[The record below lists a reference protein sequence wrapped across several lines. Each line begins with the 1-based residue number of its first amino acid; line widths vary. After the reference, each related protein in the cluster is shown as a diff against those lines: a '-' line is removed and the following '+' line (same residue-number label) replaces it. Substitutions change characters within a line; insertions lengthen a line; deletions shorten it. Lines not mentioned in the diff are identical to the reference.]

1 MPQDDRLI
9 YLITRAQHSLMAHLK
24 KELNARGNSIT
35 PVQAGILFLL
45 RKNAHTMTKL
55 SRSLSIDNSAI
66 TGLVDR
72 LEKSGL
78 AQRTADP
85 ADRRTYLIRIT
96 EKGKAE
102 IDRAYVTIKRVNEEI
117 KSGFSA
123 DEIETFKRVLNSLHD
138 RFAKDASGN
147 NRNLRKA

>member
-1 MPQDDRLI
+1 MQPDDRLI
-9 YLITRAQHSLMAHLK
+9 YLISRAQHSLMTYLK
-24 KELNARGNSIT
+24 KELNAGGTSIT

-55 SRSLSIDNSAI
+55 SQILSIDNSAI

-78 AQRTADP
+78 AQRTNNP
-85 ADRRTYLIRIT
+85 KDRRTYLIRIS

-117 KSGFSA
+117 KSGFST
-123 DEIETFKRVLNSLHD
+123 DEIETFKRVLNGLLD
-138 RFAKDASGN
+138 RFAKDVSGN
-147 NRNLRKA
+147 PAKR

>member
-1 MPQDDRLI
+1 MQPDDRLI
-9 YLITRAQHSLMAHLK
+9 YLISRAQHSLMTHLK
-24 KELNARGNSIT
+24 KELNSQGNSIT

-55 SRSLSIDNSAI
+55 SQILSIDNSAI

-72 LEKSGL
+72 LEKSDL
-78 AQRTADP
+78 AQRTTNPD
-85 ADRRTYLIRIT
+85 DRRTYLIRIT

-102 IDRAYVTIKRVNEEI
+102 IDRAYVTIKRVNDEI

-123 DEIETFKRVLNSLHD
+123 DEVKTFKRVLNSLLEK
-138 RFAKDASGN
+138 FAHK
-147 NRNLRKA
+147 

>member
-1 MPQDDRLI
+1 MQTDDRLI
-9 YLITRAQHSLMAHLK
+9 YLISRAQHSLMTHLK
-24 KELNARGNSIT
+24 KELNVRGASIT

-55 SRSLSIDNSAI
+55 SQILSIDNSAI

-78 AQRTADP
+78 AQRTANP
-85 ADRRTYLIRIT
+85 RDRRTYLIRIT

-102 IDRAYVTIKRVNEEI
+102 IDLAYITIKQVNEEI
-117 KSGFSA
+117 KSGFST
-123 DEIETFKRVLNSLHD
+123 DEFETFKRVLNSLLEK
-138 RFAKDASGN
+138 FA
-147 NRNLRKA
+147 RQ